1 MIEFFLILQLIS
13 SILGQDFCS
22 YPVMNYSEIDVFNLG
37 DRIILKSHIIGSES
51 KYWNY
56 NYSSGLLDKSPLEV
70 KDFIENGIISV
81 NIVSTFV
88 LKFIV
93 HFQRTH
99 KSFQLIVESLLDFL
113 YVQILLHIVVLLTNR
128 KI

>member
-1 MIEFFLILQLIS
+1 MNFFVFTFKENLNIYLSIKFNSAFRIKMIEFFLILQLIS

-56 NYSSGLLDKSPLEV
+56 NCSSGLLDKSPLEV
-70 KDFIENGIISV
+70 KDFIENSIISV
-81 NIVSTFV
+81 NIVFTFV
-88 LKFIV
+88 LKIIV

-99 KSFQLIVESLLDFL
+99 KSF
-113 YVQILLHIVVLLTNR
+113 
-128 KI
+128 